1 MNKFDGINNM
11 NFDSNFT
18 SSKLIRPSFPE
29 PNDDLNGL
37 EYYAIFR
44 NFWIKEFDYF
54 RDKSIKYIIENIY
67 SGCCQFYNIDDLLKE
82 FCDNIINRH
91 FINNNIDDII
101 YILNIYNKWK
111 DYAFIESACVFR
123 VSNYKELIMFNLFKS
138 IVNFASKHNDE
149 ELKSMINQY
158 AYGKDI

>member
-1 MNKFDGINNM
+1 MLPRLTLIGIMVLLEVIIMNKFDGINNM

-54 RDKSIKYIIENIY
+54 RDKSIKYIIDSIMWN
-67 SGCCQFYNIDDLLKE
+67 NTL
-82 FCDNIINRH
+82 
-91 FINNNIDDII
+91 FI
-101 YILNIYNKWK
+101 
-111 DYAFIESACVFR
+111 
-123 VSNYKELIMFNLFKS
+123 
-138 IVNFASKHNDE
+138 
-149 ELKSMINQY
+149 
-158 AYGKDI
+158 